1 VKKQQLVAIAIFAVV
16 VIWMLVPRSTDRSSA
31 DLNGPARTIQAI
43 SEGQSASENP
53 DVSTVRAIRVSPQSY
68 NDKIRVRGRTQAYR
82 QVDVRAEVAGRV
94 IGEPIPRGARV
105 IAGDTLCEIA
115 VDNRGA
121 DLLESESRLLQ
132 AQFEYNASADLQ
144 GRKLQSEVAVAQF
157 KAALE
162 AAKAGVARAELAL
175 KNTKIVAP
183 FDGVVE
189 MRAVEMGDL
198 LNIGAVCAT
207 VLDDSP
213 MLLVGLVPE
222 QDVSSLTLGSRVSAQ
237 LLTNEIIS
245 GKITYIARS
254 ADDIS
259 RSYRI
264 EAEVDANE
272 HDLRAGVTAE
282 ILVQAAVL
290 QAHLIP
296 ASALTLD
303 DNGSIGV
310 KLIDDLG
317 NVSFSNVRIVGDD
330 TGLLNPGIWI
340 TGLNGNI
347 NLVTVGQEIVFPGQ
361 QVESNFEWSS
371 N

>member
-1 VKKQQLVAIAIFAVV
+1 MKNQQWVAIAIFAVI
-16 VIWMLVPRSTDRSSA
+16 VIWMIVPRNTDRSTA
-31 DLNGPARTIQAI
+31 DLNGPERVVQAI

-53 DVSTVRAIRVSPQSY
+53 AVSTVRAVRISPQSY
-68 NDKIRVRGRTQAYR
+68 NEKVRVRGRTQAYR
-82 QVDVRAEVAGRV
+82 QVDVRAEAAGRV

-105 IAGDTLCEIA
+105 SAGDTLCEIA

-132 AQFEYNASADLQ
+132 AQFEYDASADLQ

-162 AAKAGVARAELAL
+162 SAKAGVARAELAL
-175 KNTKIVAP
+175 KNIRVVAP

-198 LNIGAVCAT
+198 LNVGAVCAT

-222 QDVSSLTLGSRVSAQ
+222 QDISSLTLGSQVSAQ

-245 GKITYIARS
+245 GRITYIARS

-272 HDLRAGVTAE
+272 YDLRAGVTAE

-303 DNGSIGV
+303 DNGAIGV
-310 KLIDDLG
+310 KLIDDQG

-330 TGLLNPGIWI
+330 TGLLNPGIWV
-340 TGLNGNI
+340 TGLIGSV
-347 NLVTVGQEIVFPGQ
+347 NLVTVGQEIIFPGQ
-361 QVESNFEWSS
+361 RVESNFEWST

>member
-1 VKKQQLVAIAIFAVV
+1 
-16 VIWMLVPRSTDRSSA
+16 
-31 DLNGPARTIQAI
+31 
-43 SEGQSASENP
+43 
-53 DVSTVRAIRVSPQSY
+53 
-68 NDKIRVRGRTQAYR
+68 
-82 QVDVRAEVAGRV
+82 
-94 IGEPIPRGARV
+94 
-105 IAGDTLCEIA
+105 
-115 VDNRGA
+115 
-121 DLLESESRLLQ
+121 
-132 AQFEYNASADLQ
+132 
-144 GRKLQSEVAVAQF
+144 
-157 KAALE
+157 
-162 AAKAGVARAELAL
+162 
-175 KNTKIVAP
+175 
-183 FDGVVE
+183 
-189 MRAVEMGDL
+189 
-198 LNIGAVCAT
+198 
-207 VLDDSP
+207 
-213 MLLVGLVPE
+213 
-222 QDVSSLTLGSRVSAQ
+222 

-264 EAEVDANE
+264 EAEVDPNE
-272 HDLRAGVTAE
+272 YNLRAGVTAE
-282 ILVQAAVL
+282 ILVQAAIL

-310 KLIDDLG
+310 KLIDDRG
-317 NVSFSNVRIVGDD
+317 NVSFSNVSIVGDD